1 MLIKKT
7 NNKQL
12 NGLKANDMIVNDSK
26 SIAQKFNEF
35 FGSVAKEID
44 KNILES
50 KRTYTESE
58 IEKIINIFS
67 DKKAVGPHSIPTN
80 ILKEYKKIFSIPLAL
95 IKIYLLK
102 QASSQ
107 NSHVIPVYK
116 KGDQLDCSK
125 YRPMSLLSNISK
137 VF

>member
-1 MLIKKT
+1 M
-7 NNKQL
+7 
-12 NGLKANDMIVNDSK
+12 
-26 SIAQKFNEF
+26 
-35 FGSVAKEID
+35 AKEID
-44 KNILES
+44 KNILKS

-67 DKKAVGPHSIPTN
+67 DKRAVGPHSIPTN

-95 IKIYLLK
+95 IKNISFETGIFPELCK
-102 QASSQ
+102 IA
-107 NSHVIPVYK
+107 HVIPVYK

-125 YRPMSLLSNISK
+125 YRPISLLSNISK